1 MTPFYLLEPSDETGA
16 WAPFAGV
23 RPVAELRA
31 GAWLVRERWEASVGR
46 PATAVVSDELT
57 GFVDVGTAPVVGEDA
72 VLGPALV
79 VRSDFIP
86 ARAAIAIPEG
96 TRTLKCEGAVVGF
109 VLAKGESLS
118 SAQTDGVAFEVAGRW
133 LAGTCDLLLAV
144 EELLP
149 ADCEEFTLAGS
160 DPVREGAIVL
170 GDPARLVSLGALVEP
185 GVVFDLREGAV
196 VLAEGSEVRSG
207 TRLEGPVYVG
217 PETVVLGGRIRGSS
231 FGPQCRIH
239 GEVSAS
245 VFVGYANKSHD
256 GFVGHS
262 VVGPW
267 VNVGAG
273 TITSNLKNTYGPVRL
288 DLPQG
293 RMETGRTFVGSLI
306 GDHAKTAIGTT
317 LATGSVIGAGANVF
331 GPGEVPRFVPPFAWG
346 SSGIERLN
354 VTGFVRIAQRVMPR
368 RGVEVTPAIE
378 ASLRS
383 LHARFSP

>member
-1 MTPFYLLEPSDETGA
+1 
-16 WAPFAGV
+16 
-23 RPVAELRA
+23 
-31 GAWLVRERWEASVGR
+31 
-46 PATAVVSDELT
+46 
-57 GFVDVGTAPVVGEDA
+57 
-72 VLGPALV
+72 
-79 VRSDFIP
+79 RSDFIP

-96 TRTLKCEGAVVGF
+96 TRTLLCDGAVVGF

-160 DPVREGAIVL
+160 DPVPEGAIVL
-170 GDPARLVSLGALVEP
+170 GDPARLVSLGARIEP
-185 GVVFDLREGAV
+185 GVVFDLRAGAG

-217 PETVVLGGRIRGSS
+217 PETVVFGGRIRGSS

-239 GEVSAS
+239 GEVSTS

-267 VNVGAG
+267 VNIGAG

-306 GDHAKTAIGTT
+306 GDHAKTAIGTM

-383 LHARFSP
+383 LHDRLAP